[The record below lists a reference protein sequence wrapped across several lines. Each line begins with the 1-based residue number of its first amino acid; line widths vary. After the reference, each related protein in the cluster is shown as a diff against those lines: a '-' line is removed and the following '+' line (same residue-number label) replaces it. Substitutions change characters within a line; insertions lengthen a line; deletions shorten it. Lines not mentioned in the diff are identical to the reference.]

1 MIMNQIS
8 LFNAKN
14 KLSALVQ
21 EVEQGGEVTI
31 TRRGKAVAKL
41 VQISPP
47 AQPGE
52 AVQRLRAL
60 RARIAEHGEALSLD
74 ELKALRD
81 EGRR

>member
-1 MIMNQIS
+1 MDQVS
-8 LFNAKN
+8 VFDAKN
-14 KLSALVQ
+14 KLSALLQ
-21 EVEQGGEVTI
+21 QVERGGEVTI

-41 VQISPP
+41 VP
-47 AQPGE
+47 AGPSTRALD

-60 RARIAEHGEALSLD
+60 RESIAARGGRLSVA